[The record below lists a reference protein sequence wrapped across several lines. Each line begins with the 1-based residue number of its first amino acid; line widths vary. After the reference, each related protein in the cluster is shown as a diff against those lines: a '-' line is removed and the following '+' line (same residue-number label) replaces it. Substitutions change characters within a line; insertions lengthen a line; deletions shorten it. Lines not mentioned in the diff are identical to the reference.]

1 MADPKNQ
8 AADPAEAKTADAAA
22 VQGAT
27 PDVKETAATET
38 DVNPVEAKTADAKE
52 TDAKPVEAKT
62 ADAKDAGSKQAGAK
76 KADAKKAKPDAG
88 YTPRLKADYE
98 ERIAAAMTEK
108 FGYKNKLEV
117 PRLDKVVVN
126 MGVGEAT
133 QDKKKVEQAAAEME
147 LIAGQKP
154 VIAKAKK
161 SIAQFKLRE
170 GMPIGCK
177 VTLRRDRM
185 YEFVDR
191 LVTVALPRVRDFRGL
206 NPRSFDGRG
215 NYAMGLKEQIIFP
228 EINYDQIDKVRG
240 MDIIITTTAKT
251 DEEARE
257 LLRLFNFPFPAEAEA
272 QQAA

>member
-1 MADPKNQ
+1 MADKEKKVEEVQEPATEQVEVERVGEAEK
-8 AADPAEAKTADAAA
+8 AEAEAIEALPKVEAAA
-22 VQGAT
+22 VPQAEK
-27 PDVKETAATET
+27 PA
-38 DVNPVEAKTADAKE
+38 
-52 TDAKPVEAKT
+52 AKPSKT
-62 ADAKDAGSKQAGAK
+62 
-76 KADAKKAKPDAG
+76 PAG
-88 YTPRLKADYE
+88 YTPRLKGDYE
-98 ERIAAAMTEK
+98 QRIVPAMTEK
-108 FGYKNKLEV
+108 FGYKNRLEV
-117 PRLDKVVVN
+117 PKLDKIVIN

-133 QDKKKVEQAAAEME
+133 QDKKRVETAAAEMQQ
-147 LIAGQKP
+147 ISGQKP
-154 VIAKAKK
+154 VITKAKK

-185 YEFVDR
+185 FEFLDR

-240 MDIIITTTAKT
+240 MDVIITTTAKT

-257 LLRLFNFPFPAEAEA
+257 LLRLFNFPFPAEE
-272 QQAA
+272 QSQAA